1 MIDGYSELYPFD
13 RNRNRGRVLIY
24 IFEDIP
30 NKLLENHKLQHDTE
44 GIFIELNLK
53 NQMSIYFI
61 KLRK

>member
-1 MIDGYSELYPFD
+1 MIDGYSELYHFD

-53 NQMSIYFI
+53 I
-61 KLRK
+61 K